1 MNPMLLREI
10 LIGILIGVVAYQIY
24 LEYFCPKKKKSK
36 SKKNKIVNQPSQNK
50 IENNEQTEEDNHELD
65 EPVEN
70 NEPNNVQ
77 TNDQTMTHPEYGNPI
92 GESELG
98 LVFMGKA
105 PWSQVFIDNKNNKTC
120 YGLNISNFMNNKQL
134 LHKWKE
140 IVPIMLSEYL
150 LIIPAEEEII
160 ALAIANMILSNLSG
174 NISIEDVMKK
184 NLIQQSI
191 NKMSQYDLAVKKI
204 KENIMSYLNP
214 EPSNDKEF
222 SYSEDL
228 ATSEGNNTEDSIEP
242 RAPNEE
248 MQETNDDEPAPMNS
262 GSSYSFL

>member
-10 LIGILIGVVAYQIY
+10 LIGILIGIVCYQIY
-24 LEYFCPKKKKSK
+24 LEYFCPKKHKSK
-36 SKKNKIVNQPSQNK
+36 NEKSKNNKNEIVNKHTQNK
-50 IENNEQTEEDNHELD
+50 LEKNEETEVSQD
-65 EPVEN
+65 EPEQVN
-70 NEPNNVQ
+70 N
-77 TNDQTMTHPEYGNPI
+77 NDQNMTHPEYGNSI

-105 PWSQVFIDNKNNKTC
+105 PWSQVFIDTKNNKTC
-120 YGLNISNFMNNKQL
+120 YGINISNFMNNKQL

-214 EPSNDKEF
+214 ETSTDKEF

-228 ATSEGNNTEDSIEP
+228 ATSEGDNNEELFEP
-242 RAPNEE
+242 KAPNEE
-248 MQETNDDEPAPMNS
+248 MVENNDDEPVAMNS